1 MATTKD
7 PALAI
12 PAQQEGETPF
22 VSFFAGVCP
31 RKMTREQVPR
41 PFGGGVR
48 GGEIRVGNRPHLIH
62 RAIAC
67 SPQ

>member
-12 PAQQEGETPF
+12 SAQQEGETPF

-41 PFGGGVR
+41 PWGV
-48 GGEIRVGNRPHLIH
+48 GEIRVGNRPHLIP